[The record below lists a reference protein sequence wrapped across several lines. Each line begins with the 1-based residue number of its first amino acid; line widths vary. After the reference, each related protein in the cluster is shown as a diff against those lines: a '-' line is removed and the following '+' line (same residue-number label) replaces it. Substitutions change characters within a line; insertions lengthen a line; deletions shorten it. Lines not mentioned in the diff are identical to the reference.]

1 MKMYW
6 KILSWWENNSQ
17 LGMLKQWRYSM
28 SRKYYMKMY
37 WWYAPSLDWWY
48 HCRFSHQE
56 TSHLSPGHKIFT
68 CLDQSILTCL
78 DQRNYSASHCFC
90 IICLEYKQCQWYPII
105 LGHILF
111 LSCDFFLTSKR
122 IRFAWYSIF
131 TSKVAWFG
139 YE

>member
-56 TSHLSPGHKIFT
+56 TFHLPPGHKIFT
-68 CLDQSILTCL
+68 CLDQ
-78 DQRNYSASHCFC
+78 RNYSASYVLIVFRE
-90 IICLEYKQCQWYPII
+90 I
-105 LGHILF
+105 GTLF
-111 LSCDFFLTSKR
+111 LYYMSWVQAMPMVSYNFRPYFISFL
-122 IRFAWYSIF
+122 
-131 TSKVAWFG
+131 WFLPHV
-139 YE
+139 EADPFRMVFHFHF